1 MSKLSKRLKEAR
13 AKIESNKTYPIEE
26 ALKLIK
32 ETSQVKFDASIEV
45 HAHLGID
52 PKKGDQIIRGAIVL
66 PHGTGKV
73 LKIAAFVPE
82 GKIKEAK
89 QAGADLA
96 GGDELINE
104 IKKTGKCDFDLAVAT
119 PEIMKNLA
127 VIARTLGQKG
137 LMPNPKMGTIDSD
150 LKKMIG
156 ELKKGKVSYKNDDTA
171 NVHLLIGKVSFGEKE
186 LLENF
191 QTFFDAL
198 KKSKPQSA
206 KGVFFKSIHLASSMG
221 PSVKIAV

>member
-1 MSKLSKRLKEAR
+1 M
-13 AKIESNKTYPIEE
+13 
-26 ALKLIK
+26 
-32 ETSQVKFDASIEV
+32 
-45 HAHLGID
+45 GID